1 LITGNNRIVTFQR
14 IWTDLALPR
23 ALPALGLALP
33 LLLGAC
39 AEKGATG
46 KIGLVE
52 GFAGVVAADEP
63 RATVI
68 GRDILGNGGTAID
81 AAVAMYFTMAVTLP
95 SRVGL
100 GGGGVCVIYDGK
112 LKRGEAIEFLPRSAP
127 SGGMVPSNMRAMAAM
142 HARNGTLRWERLLA
156 PAESMA
162 RFGHPVSRAF
172 ARDLAAAAEFIA
184 ASPDLSRLFATR
196 DGRLAKTG
204 DKILQP
210 ELSAVLGG
218 IRRQGAPY
226 LHGGPFA
233 ARLAEASSA
242 AGLPLTAEDVR
253 RNVPRLVEAM
263 AMAAN
268 KRDVAYFSPPRA
280 AGGVVGAQIWGLLT
294 GASDYAGAGEDEKE
308 HLFAEAALRAYA
320 ERSKWMQPDGS
331 SSVSLEALAD
341 PGRLDRMMADYDP
354 QRHTP
359 AASFTPPPQ
368 EISTQA
374 YSAGFVVG
382 DQYSNA
388 VACNFTMNRLFGS
401 GRVAVGTGII
411 LAAPPRSQNDGSTSL
426 AAVIVGNTA
435 TGDVRFAGVGGGGP
449 VGTTALARVM
459 LDTVAGEESLSQAIS
474 KPRVHTN
481 GAPDAV
487 LHEITMAKPARDAL
501 ARRGHSLRAV
511 SALGHVNAIYC
522 SLGLKDRGGTCEVA
536 SDPRGYGLA
545 QMAQ

>member
-1 LITGNNRIVTFQR
+1 M
-14 IWTDLALPR
+14 
-23 ALPALGLALP
+23 GLALP
-33 LLLGAC
+33 LLLAAC
-39 AEKGATG
+39 AQEGTQG

-68 GRDILGNGGTAID
+68 GRDVLGNGGTAVD
-81 AAVAMYFTMAVTLP
+81 AAVAMYFTMAVTIP

-100 GGGGVCVIYDGK
+100 GGGGVCVQFSSKDK
-112 LKRGEAIEFLPRSAP
+112 QGEAIEFLPRSAP

-142 HARNGTLRWERLLA
+142 HARNGIMRWERLLA
-156 PAESMA
+156 PAESIA

-184 ASPDLSRLFATR
+184 ASSDLSRLFAAR
-196 DGRLAKTG
+196 DGNLAKTG
-204 DKILQP
+204 DKIVQP
-210 ELSAVLGG
+210 ELSGVLSG

-253 RNVPRLVEAM
+253 RNVPRLADAVAI
-263 AMAAN
+263 AAN
-268 KRDVAYFSPPRA
+268 NDIAYFSPPRA
-280 AGGVVGAQIWGLLT
+280 AAGVVGAQIWGLLT
-294 GASDYAGAGEDEKE
+294 EARDYAGAEEDESD
-308 HLFAEAALRAYA
+308 HLFVEATLRAYA

-331 SSVSLEALAD
+331 SSETLEALVDAD
-341 PGRLDRMMADYDP
+341 RLERMMAEYDP
-354 QRHTP
+354 AQHTP
-359 AASFTPPPQ
+359 AASFSPPPE

-382 DQYSNA
+382 DQYGNA
-388 VACNFTMNRLFGS
+388 VACNFTMNRLFGA

-435 TGDVRFAGVGGGGP
+435 TGNVRFVGIGGGGP

-459 LDTVAGEESLSQAIS
+459 LDTVAGEKSLSEAIL
-474 KPRVHTN
+474 KPRVHSN

-487 LHEITMAKPARDAL
+487 LHEVTLAKPARDAL
-501 ARRGHSLRAV
+501 ARRGHDLSVV

-522 SLGLKDRGGTCEVA
+522 GQGLRRRGETCEVA

>member
-1 LITGNNRIVTFQR
+1 VTFQR
-14 IWTDLALPR
+14 IWIDLALPR
-23 ALPALGLALP
+23 VLPALGLALP
-33 LLLGAC
+33 LLLTAC
-39 AEKGATG
+39 AQDGVQG

-81 AAVAMYFTMAVTLP
+81 AAVAMYFTMAVTIP

-100 GGGGVCVIYDGK
+100 GGGGVCVLYNGK
-112 LKRGEAIEFLPRSAP
+112 KKSGEAIEFLPRSAP

-142 HARNGTLRWERLLA
+142 HARNGTMRWEQLLA

-184 ASPDLSRLFATR
+184 ASPDLSRLFAAR
-196 DGRLAKTG
+196 DGRLASTG
-204 DKILQP
+204 DKIVQP

-226 LHGGPFA
+226 LHSGPFA
-233 ARLAEASSA
+233 KRLAEASSA
-242 AGLPLTAEDVR
+242 AGLPLTTEDVR
-253 RNVPRLVEAM
+253 RNVPRLAEAM
-263 AMAAN
+263 AIGAN
-268 KRDVAYFSPPRA
+268 KRDVAYFGPPRA
-280 AGGVVGAQIWGLLT
+280 AAGVVGAQIWGLLT
-294 GASDYAGAGEDEKE
+294 GPRDYAEAKADERD
-308 HLFAEAALRAYA
+308 HLFVEAGLRAYA

-331 SSVSLEALAD
+331 SSESLEDLAD
-341 PGRLDRMMADYDP
+341 AGRLDRMMADYDAE
-354 QRHTP
+354 RHTP
-359 AASFTPPPQ
+359 ASSFTPPLN

-388 VACNFTMNRLFGS
+388 VACNFTMNRLFGA

-435 TGDVRFAGVGGGGP
+435 TGDVRFAGIGGGGP
-449 VGTTALARVM
+449 VGTTALTRVM
-459 LDTVAGEESLSQAIS
+459 LDTVMAGESLSQAIL
-474 KPRVHTN
+474 KPRVHSN
-481 GAPDAV
+481 GAPDTV
-487 LHEITMAKPARDAL
+487 THEVTLSKPARDAL
-501 ARRGHSLRAV
+501 VRRGHSLGVV

-522 SLGLKDRGGTCEVA
+522 ARGLKDHGGTCEVA

>member
-1 LITGNNRIVTFQR
+1 MTFQR
-14 IWTDLALPR
+14 IWIGPALPR
-23 ALPALGLALP
+23 VLPALGLAST

-39 AEKGATG
+39 AEDGASG

-63 RATVI
+63 RATVV
-68 GRDILGNGGTAID
+68 GREILGNGGTAID

-100 GGGGVCVIYDGK
+100 GGGGVCVMWGGK
-112 LKRGEAIEFLPRSAP
+112 KKRGEAIEFLPRSAP

-142 HARNGTLRWERLLA
+142 HARNGTMRWEQLLA

-172 ARDLAAAAEFIA
+172 AQDLAAAAEFIA
-184 ASPDLSRLFATR
+184 ASPDLSRLFAAR

-204 DKILQP
+204 DKIVQP
-210 ELSAVLGG
+210 ELSGVLGG

-253 RNVPRLVEAM
+253 RNVPRLAEAI
-263 AMAAN
+263 AIPAN
-268 KRDVAYFSPPRA
+268 QRDVAYFAPPRA
-280 AGGVVGAQIWGLLT
+280 AAGVVGTQIWGQLT
-294 GASDYAGAGEDEKE
+294 GARDYAGAGEDERD
-308 HLFAEAALRAYA
+308 HLFVEAALRAYA

-331 SSVSLEALAD
+331 SAEPLEALAD
-341 PGRLDRMMADYDP
+341 AGRLDRMMADYDAE
-354 QRHTP
+354 RHTP
-359 AASFTPPPQ
+359 AAGFTPPPE

-388 VACNFTMNRLFGS
+388 VACNFTMNRLFGA

-411 LAAPPRSQNDGSTSL
+411 LAAPPQSKNDGSTSL

-435 TGDVRFAGVGGGGP
+435 TGDVRFAGIGGGGP
-449 VGTTALARVM
+449 VGTTALTRVM
-459 LDTVAGEESLSQAIS
+459 LDTVAGEESLNQVML
-474 KPRVHTN
+474 KPRVHTD

-487 LHEITMAKPARDAL
+487 FHEVTMAKPARDAL
-501 ARRGHSLRAV
+501 TRRGHTLRVV
-511 SALGHVNAIYC
+511 SALGHVNAFYC
-522 SLGLKDRGGTCEVA
+522 ALGLKDRGETCEVS

-545 QMAQ
+545 QMAR

>member
-1 LITGNNRIVTFQR
+1 M
-14 IWTDLALPR
+14 PR
-23 ALPALGLALP
+23 ALSAMGLALP
-33 LLLGAC
+33 LLLAAC
-39 AEKGATG
+39 AQEGTQG

-68 GRDILGNGGTAID
+68 GRDVLGNGGTAVD
-81 AAVAMYFTMAVTLP
+81 AAVAMYFTMAVTIP

-100 GGGGVCVIYDGK
+100 GGGGVCVQFSSKDK
-112 LKRGEAIEFLPRSAP
+112 QGEAIEFLPRSAP

-142 HARNGTLRWERLLA
+142 HARNGIMRWERLLA
-156 PAESMA
+156 PAEGMA

-184 ASPDLSRLFATR
+184 ASPDLSRLFAAR

-204 DKILQP
+204 DKIVQP

-233 ARLAEASSA
+233 TRLAEASTA

-253 RNVPRLVEAM
+253 RNVPRLAEAM
-263 AMAAN
+263 AMSAN
-268 KRDVAYFSPPRA
+268 QRDVAYFSPPRA
-280 AGGVVGAQIWGLLT
+280 TAGVVGAQIWGLLT
-294 GASDYAGAGEDEKE
+294 GASDYAGAGEDERD
-308 HLFAEAALRAYA
+308 HLFVEAVLRAYA

-331 SSVSLEALAD
+331 SSESLSALAD
-341 PGRLDRMMADYDP
+341 SGRLDRMMGDYDAE
-354 QRHTP
+354 RHTT
-359 AASFTPPPQ
+359 AASFAPPPE

-374 YSAGFVVG
+374 YSAGFVAG

-388 VACNFTMNRLFGS
+388 VACNFTMNRLFGA

-426 AAVIVGNTA
+426 AAVVVGNTA
-435 TGDVRFAGVGGGGP
+435 TGNVRFAGIGGGGP

-459 LDTVAGEESLSQAIS
+459 LDTIAGEESLSQVML

-481 GAPDAV
+481 GAPDTV
-487 LHEITMAKPARDAL
+487 LHEVTMAKPARAAL
-501 ARRGHSLRAV
+501 ARRGHTLRVV
-511 SALGHVNAIYC
+511 SALGHVNAFYC
-522 SLGLKDRGGTCEVA
+522 ARGLKARGETCEVA

>member
-1 LITGNNRIVTFQR
+1 M
-14 IWTDLALPR
+14 PR
-23 ALPALGLALP
+23 VLPALGLALP

-39 AEKGATG
+39 AEKGVQG

-63 RATVI
+63 RATVV
-68 GRDILGNGGTAID
+68 GREVLGNGGTAID

-100 GGGGVCVIYDGK
+100 GGGGVCVMFDGK
-112 LKRGEAIEFLPRSAP
+112 EKRGEAIEFLPRSAP

-142 HARNGTLRWERLLA
+142 HARNGSLRWELLLA
-156 PAESMA
+156 PAESLA

-172 ARDLAAAAEFIA
+172 ARDLAAAAVFIA
-184 ASPDLSRLFATR
+184 ASPDLSRMFAAR
-196 DGRLAKTG
+196 DGRLATTG
-204 DKILQP
+204 EKIVQP
-210 ELSAVLGG
+210 ELSAVLSG

-253 RNVPRLVEAM
+253 RNVPRLAEAM
-263 AMAAN
+263 AVAAN
-268 KRDVAYFSPPRA
+268 KRDIAYFSPPRA
-280 AGGVVGAQIWGLLT
+280 AAGVVGAQIWGLLT
-294 GASDYAGAGEDEKE
+294 DAGDYAGAGEDERD
-308 HLFAEAALRAYA
+308 HLFVEAALRAYA

-331 SSVSLEALAD
+331 SAESLEALAD
-341 PGRLDRMMADYDP
+341 SRRLDQMMADYNP
-354 QRHTP
+354 AHHAP
-359 AASFTPPPQ
+359 AAGFAPPPA

-382 DQYSNA
+382 DQYSKA
-388 VACNFTMNRLFGS
+388 VACNFTMNRLFGA

-426 AAVIVGNTA
+426 AAVIVGNTS

-459 LDTVAGEESLSQAIS
+459 LDTVADEGSLSEAML
-474 KPRVHTN
+474 KPRVHSN

-487 LHEITMAKPARDAL
+487 LHEVTMAIPARDAL
-501 ARRGHSLRAV
+501 ARRGHTLSVV
-511 SALGHVNAIYC
+511 SALGHVNAFYC
-522 SLGLKDRGGTCEVA
+522 ALGLQDHGETCEVA

>member
-1 LITGNNRIVTFQR
+1 MTFQR
-14 IWTDLALPR
+14 IWTELALPR
-23 ALPALGLALP
+23 ALPALGLILS

-39 AEKGATG
+39 TKEGAQG
-46 KIGLVE
+46 KVKLVE
-52 GFAGVVAADEP
+52 GFAGAVAADEP
-63 RATVI
+63 RATVV

-100 GGGGVCVIYDGK
+100 GGGGVCVLYDSK
-112 LKRGEAIEFLPRSAP
+112 EKRGEAIEFLPRSAP

-142 HARNGTLRWERLLA
+142 HARSGTLRWEFLLA

-172 ARDLAAAAEFIA
+172 ARDLAAAADFIA
-184 ASPDLSRLFATR
+184 ASPDLSRIFAAR

-204 DKILQP
+204 DKIVQP
-210 ELSAVLGG
+210 ELSGVLGG
-218 IRRQGAPY
+218 IRRQGSPY

-253 RNVPRLVEAM
+253 RAVPRVAEAM
-263 AMAAN
+263 AVAAN
-268 KRDVAYFSPPRA
+268 KRDVVYFNPPRA
-280 AGGVVGAQIWGLLT
+280 AAGVVGAQIWGLLT
-294 GASDYAGAGEDEKE
+294 GARDYAGAEEDERD

-320 ERSKWMQPDGS
+320 ERAKWMQPDGS
-331 SSVSLEALAD
+331 SSESLEALAD
-341 PGRLDRMMADYDP
+341 PGRLDRMMADYDAE
-354 QRHTP
+354 RHTP
-359 AASFTPPPQ
+359 AAGFSPPLE

-388 VACNFTMNRLFGS
+388 VACNFTMNRLFGA

-411 LAAPPRSQNDGSTSL
+411 LAAPPQSQNDGSTSL

-435 TGDVRFAGVGGGGP
+435 TGDVRFIGIGGGGP
-449 VGTTALARVM
+449 VGTTALARIM
-459 LDTVAGEESLSQAIS
+459 LDTVANGETLGQAML

-487 LHEITMAKPARDAL
+487 LHEVTLSKSARDAL
-501 ARRGHSLRAV
+501 VRRGQSLRV
-511 SALGHVNAIYC
+511 ISALGHVNAIYC
-522 SLGLKDRGGTCEVA
+522 ALGLKDHGETCEAA

-545 QMAQ
+545 QMVQ